1 MHLAMKPAKYVF
13 LLLCFCGI
21 SICHAIGFGE
31 LKLYS
36 YLGEPL
42 YAEVAVTGHEGIDIS
57 MLQINLASAKDF
69 MRAGI
74 GRPYILNSLAFQIIS
89 YDGKP
94 YIVIRTN
101 KPIEHPYI
109 EFLLEMSW
117 PSGNLVKEFT
127 VLLDPLPVN
136 LAEKK
141 RLKGFG
147 QLALEAAAS
156 QAADAFNPI
165 EQQVALQTAKQQ
177 KEAAE
182 EELSKVVKTGTNK
195 FSDRTFD
202 TDIAQTAIIP
212 GVVPDITQESDEY
225 NKQREAFE
233 KSQQQKQA
241 KPPAQTLLQKV
252 VTSVDDLK
260 EDEQEDNITVK
271 QILDHE
277 SIDNKAGASKA
288 IPATPALAPIPA
300 TTAESTFANDEPV
313 DFQEVIKPVKGK
325 QIEPPLAQPAA
336 PILTSPA
343 TPALP
348 EKPANHMYLGVILS
362 LLLIAIGV
370 VIAIKR
376 GLLKPFHKTRLG
388 YAQSPETSINEIAVN
403 ENADGNRMRDAI
415 AEFNADEETEEI
427 ELSSVPDSEPKTQTK
442 PHKKEN
448 IADEDLSKFEE
459 TFANLDLNELREDV
473 NLNTMQ
479 AETPVIDQIA
489 TEINTEPSNLSNQSQ
504 SLDLASK
511 TLEAELKNT
520 KPELTSTEQ
529 EITQYITE
537 NENIVSN
544 KTDSMSVATTVEI
557 PEDIDEVIEE
567 IPVLKPDDAT
577 KNTPTDESVIDEVIE
592 EIPVAE
598 SFEATAENT
607 TIDGVVESAAIKDL
621 ELSAE
626 EDNSKDSDI
635 TILTPETTENLPK
648 ETTVT
653 GPTMQDNTPTELHLS
668 EEGAT
673 LVSNNDMRILDTED
687 AVAMKIKLAKKYIE
701 SGDRDSAKE
710 LLQDAMEFAND
721 DQKLEV
727 RLLLGTIE

>member
-1 MHLAMKPAKYVF
+1 MHLAMKSAKYVF

-42 YAEVAVTGHEGIDIS
+42 YAEIAVTGNEDIDSS

-74 GRPYILNSLAFQIIS
+74 DRPYILNSLAFQIIA
-89 YDGKP
+89 YDGKS

-101 KPIEHPYI
+101 KPIQIPYL
-109 EFLLEMSW
+109 EFLVEMSW

-127 VLLDPLPVN
+127 VLLDPPPVN
-136 LAEKK
+136 LSEKK
-141 RLKGFG
+141 RPKGFG

-156 QAADAFNPI
+156 QAANAVNPI

-177 KEAAE
+177 KEAVE
-182 EELSKVVKTGTNK
+182 EELSKVVKTGANK

-202 TDIAQTAIIP
+202 TDIAQTPIIP

-260 EDEQEDNITVK
+260 EEEQEDNITVK
-271 QILDHE
+271 QILDQE
-277 SIDNKAGASKA
+277 SVGNKAGVSKT
-288 IPATPALAPIPA
+288 IPATPAVIPIPA
-300 TTAESTFANDEPV
+300 TTADGTVANDEPV

-325 QIEPPLAQPAA
+325 QVEPPVAQPAA

-343 TPALP
+343 TPPLP

-376 GLLKPFHKTRLG
+376 GLLKPFHKTSQDD
-388 YAQSPETSINEIAVN
+388 AQSPETPINEIAVN
-403 ENADGNRMRDAI
+403 ENADANKMRDAI

-427 ELSSVPDSEPKTQTK
+427 ELASVPDSEPKTEAK
-442 PHKKEN
+442 PHKEEN
-448 IADEDLSKFEE
+448 IPDEDLSKFEE

-473 NLNTMQ
+473 NANSPQ
-479 AETPVIDQIA
+479 AETPVIDQISA
-489 TEINTEPSNLSNQSQ
+489 EITTEPSNLSNQSED
-504 SLDLASK
+504 LDLASK

-520 KPELTSTEQ
+520 KPELTATEQ
-529 EITQYITE
+529 EITQYITD
-537 NENIVSN
+537 NENIVP
-544 KTDSMSVATTVEI
+544 KTDSTSASTTVEI

-567 IPVLKPDDAT
+567 IPVPKPDDAT

-598 SFEATAENT
+598 SSEVTAENT
-607 TIDGVVESAAIKDL
+607 TIDAVVEPAATKEL
-621 ELSAE
+621 EISAE

-635 TILTPETTENLPK
+635 TILTSETTENLPK

-653 GPTMQDNTPTELHLS
+653 GPTMQNNTPTELHLS

-710 LLQDAMEFAND
+710 LLQEAMEIAND
-721 DQKLEV
+721 DQKLEA